1 VVAGQTTLL
10 NQSHH
15 APQVAVGRR
24 EQLTVYGNDYPT
36 PDGTGVRDYI
46 HVVDLAEGHLA
57 AMQKLESTPDLGCVP
72 INLGTGRGTSVLEMV
87 AAFEKAAGKV
97 GLLLLLLRVLLLK
110 SRCICDESQ
119 QKHNTPTWAASY
131 RVWARGLGFLIWQ

>member
-1 VVAGQTTLL
+1 MP
-10 NQSHH
+10 
-15 APQVAVGRR
+15 PQVAVGRR

-97 GLLLLLLRVLLLK
+97 GRLLLLLGVLLLK
-110 SRCICDESQ
+110 ILMCS
-119 QKHNTPTWAASY
+119 
-131 RVWARGLGFLIWQ
+131 